1 MIFKLAEDF
10 NDDYFTA
17 KGFILLADIY
27 IDQGNNFQAKAALES
42 IIVSYSGNQDLVN
55 EARKK
60 NEKILQKEIQ
70 DTNIKV
76 SPIYIDIL
84 EEGIDDELDTYQNI
98 LELVDENYEVEV
110 PDSLMPRSNSIL
122 KNENEKK

>member
-110 PDSLMPRSNSIL
+110 PDSLMPPSNSIL